1 MDLHAELNKLSE
13 TLKQQRDEIRLQLHL
28 ATADLKDEWE
38 ESEREWGHFKDKLA
52 EIVDESKETTAD
64 FLEKTRI
71 VGEEL
76 KIAYKNIHRR
86 LSS

>member
-1 MDLHAELNKLSE
+1 MELQEELTKLSE
-13 TLKQQRDEIRLQLHL
+13 TLKQQRDEIRLQIHL

-38 ESEREWGHFKDKLA
+38 ESEREWDHFKDKFA
-52 EIVDESKETTAD
+52 EIIDESKETTSE

-76 KIAYKNIHRR
+76 KIAYKTIQKR
-86 LSS
+86 LTS

>member
-1 MDLHAELNKLSE
+1 MELHEELTKLSE
-13 TLKQQRDEIRLQLHL
+13 TLKQQRDEIRLKLHL
-28 ATADLKDEWE
+28 ASAELKDEWE
-38 ESEREWGHFKDKLA
+38 ESEREWGHFKDKVA
-52 EIVDESKETTAD
+52 EVVDDSKETTAE

-76 KIAYKNIHRR
+76 KSAYKNIHRR

>member
-1 MDLHAELNKLSE
+1 MELQEELTKLSE
-13 TLKQQRDEIRLQLHL
+13 TLKQQRDEIRLQIHL

-38 ESEREWGHFKDKLA
+38 ESEREWDHFKDKFA
-52 EIVDESKETTAD
+52 EIIDESKETTAE

-76 KIAYKNIHRR
+76 KIAYKTIQKR
-86 LSS
+86 LTS

>member
-1 MDLHAELNKLSE
+1 MELQEELTKLSE
-13 TLKQQRDEIRLQLHL
+13 TLKQQRDEIRLQIHL

-38 ESEREWGHFKDKLA
+38 DSEREWDHFKGKFA
-52 EIVDESKETTAD
+52 EIIDESKETTAE

-76 KIAYKNIHRR
+76 KIAYKTIQKR
-86 LSS
+86 LTS

>member
-1 MDLHAELNKLSE
+1 MEFHEDLTKLSE
-13 TLKQQRDEIRLQLHL
+13 TLKQQRDEIRLQIHL
-28 ATADLKDEWE
+28 ATADLKDDWE
-38 ESEREWGHFKDKLA
+38 ESEKEWGHFKDKFA
-52 EIVDESKETTAD
+52 EIIDESKETTAE

-76 KIAYKNIHRR
+76 KLAYKNIHRR

>member
-1 MDLHAELNKLSE
+1 MDLNEELTKLSE

-28 ATADLKDEWE
+28 AGADLKDEWE

-52 EIVDESKETTAD
+52 EIVDESKETTTE

-76 KIAYKNIHRR
+76 KSAYKNIHRR

>member
-1 MDLHAELNKLSE
+1 MELQEELTKLSE
-13 TLKQQRDEIRLQLHL
+13 TLKQQRDEIRLQIHL

-38 ESEREWGHFKDKLA
+38 ESEREWDHFKDKFA
-52 EIVDESKETTAD
+52 EIIDESKETTAE

-76 KIAYKNIHRR
+76 KIAYKTIHRR

>member
-1 MDLHAELNKLSE
+1 MELHEDLTKLSE

-28 ATADLKDEWE
+28 AGADLKDEWE
-38 ESEREWGHFKDKLA
+38 ESERKWGHFKDKLA
-52 EIVDESKETTAD
+52 EIVDESKETTAE
-64 FLEKTRI
+64 FLDKTRI

-76 KIAYKNIHRR
+76 RSAYKNIHRR

>member
-1 MDLHAELNKLSE
+1 MELQEELAKLSE
-13 TLKQQRDEIRLQLHL
+13 TLKQQRDEIRLQIHL

-38 ESEREWGHFKDKLA
+38 ESEREWGHFKDKFA
-52 EIVDESKETTAD
+52 EIIDESKETTAE

-76 KIAYKNIHRR
+76 KIAYKNIQKRMT
-86 LSS
+86 S

>member
-1 MDLHAELNKLSE
+1 MELHEELAKLSE

-28 ATADLKDEWE
+28 ASADLKDEWE
-38 ESEREWGHFKDKLA
+38 ESEREWGHFKDKFA
-52 EIVDESKETTAD
+52 EIIDESKETSTEL
-64 FLEKTRI
+64 LEKTRI

>member
-1 MDLHAELNKLSE
+1 MELHEELTKLTE
-13 TLKQQRDEIRLQLHL
+13 TLKQQRDEIKLQLHL

-52 EIVDESKETTAD
+52 EIIDDSKETTAD

-76 KIAYKNIHRR
+76 KVAYKNIHRR

>member
-1 MDLHAELNKLSE
+1 MELHEELARLSE
-13 TLKQQRDEIRLQLHL
+13 TLKQQRDEIRLQIHL
-28 ATADLKDEWE
+28 ATADLKDDWE
-38 ESEREWGHFKDKLA
+38 ESEREWGYFKDKLA
-52 EIVDESKETTAD
+52 EVIDESKETTTE

-76 KIAYKNIHRR
+76 KLAYKNIQRR